1 MLRPLTGTVLGER
14 KTSAAGADFAR
25 APQQRRQNSDRVR
38 APGGKIPLHDYSHP
52 HPPCSPIDETHTH
65 LSKKDRKLPHR
76 PSRLRPE
83 HEIHLVKGS
92 LAARPQFLVKLRSQP
107 PRYLLGHVR
116 NFSPKDACRCVHR
129 LTARSPELCRQ
140 LSAPL
145 LPILW
150 KHPALAPR
158 SLNCPA
164 CSGISR
170 SRYARGP

>member
-25 APQQRRQNSDRVR
+25 VPQRRRQNLDPVP

-52 HPPCSPIDETHTH
+52 HPPCSPTDETHTH

-92 LAARPQFLVKLRSQP
+92 LAAHRQFPVKLRSQP
-107 PRYLLGHVR
+107 PRYLLGRGR
-116 NFSPKDACRCVHR
+116 NFSPKDGCRRVR
-129 LTARSPELCRQ
+129 RSTARSPELCRQ
-140 LSAPL
+140 L
-145 LPILW
+145 
-150 KHPALAPR
+150 
-158 SLNCPA
+158 
-164 CSGISR
+164 
-170 SRYARGP
+170 